1 MARAFI
7 IILDSF
13 GIGCSK
19 DASEFDQG
27 ANTLGHIA
35 DDISQ
40 SSPLNLP
47 NLCQLGL
54 NQALK
59 LSSGEYGKN
68 LPVLAPEKISGAYG
82 YAIEQS
88 AGKDTP
94 SGHWEIAGLP
104 VLEDWGY
111 FVGDAPCFPQE
122 LINEFIQQANIPGVL
137 GECHAS
143 GTEILKLLGEEHIK
157 TGKPIVYTSADS
169 VFQIAAHETSFGLER
184 LYELCEIARKLVDKY
199 RIGRVIARPFMG
211 ESADSFKRTE
221 NRRDLA
227 TPPFGETLLDK
238 IKNNDKQVLA
248 IGKISDIFAGVGITQ
263 KIKAGNNQ
271 AGFAELLNSS
281 ELAQSGDL
289 VFVNL
294 NDFDSLYGHRRDVA
308 GYAKALESFDQQL
321 PEFINKLQPGD
332 LAIIAADHGCDPT
345 WPGSDHTRE
354 HIPVLAFGPEV
365 KPVSIG
371 ARNSFADIGQTIA
384 EHLGVEKL
392 LFGDSFLSKIMPM
405 EQERE
410 NNS

>member
-13 GIGCSK
+13 GIGYSQ

-35 DDISQ
+35 EHVSQ
-40 SSPLNLP
+40 LNLT

-59 LSSGEYGKN
+59 LSCGEYGKN
-68 LPVLAPEKISGAYG
+68 LPLLELEQISGAYG

-111 FVGDAPCFPQE
+111 FLDETPCFPKE
-122 LINEFIQQANIPGVL
+122 LINEFVELANIPGVL

-169 VFQIAAHETSFGLER
+169 VFQIAAHEKYFGLEK
-184 LYELCEIARKLVDKY
+184 LYQLCEIARKLVDKY
-199 RIGRVIARPFMG
+199 RIGRVIARPFTG
-211 ESADSFKRTE
+211 ESIESFKRTE

-238 IKNNDKQVLA
+238 VQRNNGQVFA
-248 IGKISDIFAGVGITQ
+248 VGKISDIFSGVGVTK
-263 KIKAGNNQ
+263 KIKAGNNH
-271 AGFAELLNSS
+271 AGFKELLHC
-281 ELAQSGDL
+281 ADQAKAGDL

-294 NDFDSLYGHRRDVA
+294 NDFDSLYGHRRDVF
-308 GYAKALESFDQQL
+308 GYAKALEVFDQQL

-345 WPGSDHTRE
+345 WLGTDHTRE

-365 KPVSIG
+365 KPISIG
-371 ARNSFADIGQTIA
+371 ARESFADIGQTIA
-384 EHLGVEKL
+384 SHLNLDKL
-392 LFGDSFLSKIMPM
+392 DYGRCFLNKIIH
-405 EQERE
+405 Q
-410 NNS
+410 